1 METRTHFNKLVINYL
16 QVKNRFNM
24 KKIKK
29 VSIVLFGVLCF
40 ISLYSCSK
48 NDTSEPN
55 KISPADANALSAVLV
70 IPGAQTVNSPTLPTS
85 SAVVVAPTVS
95 HIDTN
100 VSYSAGSQIIIPSD
114 IASQTQSNIK
124 GVYIQVKGSST
135 YFDIPINSNATNAL
149 ISLPVNLPSIVG
161 AGNFTLILKF
171 YDNAGNISLAY
182 EVNITV
188 TNPSSCGVTK
198 VSGGEGI
205 TSALFNVPNTS
216 GSIKISYDTY
226 TVPDK
231 IDVFQNGVW
240 IGGTGNFTD
249 RTTLRSALS
258 CNLATVAAGYVGQ
271 NANFVFNYNPTL
283 GQNIEVV
290 MSGCE
295 NGGTAWEYT
304 FLCPETTPANQGTFT
319 FDNVMHAGQCVSTPT
334 PSCTAGNSDVTINAS
349 TAGTGNAI
357 VIYNMPSQS
366 SGNYSF
372 VQFTGTNNC
381 DLYLL
386 PNSINNDLIVPYTN
400 TVGSVTKTGA
410 RSFTFTETFIDTN
423 GTFHTVSGSGSY

>member
-1 METRTHFNKLVINYL
+1 
-16 QVKNRFNM
+16 M
-24 KKIKK
+24 KKIK
-29 VSIVLFGVLCF
+29 ILLLLVLSSATFV
-40 ISLYSCSK
+40 SCSK
-48 NDTSEPN
+48 NETSAPN
-55 KISPADANALSAVLV
+55 KISPADSNALSAVLV
-70 IPGAQTVNSPTLPTS
+70 IPGAQTVNSPNLPAS
-85 SAVVVAPTVS
+85 SALVVAPTVS

-100 VSYSAGSQIIIPSD
+100 ISYSAGSQIIIPSN

-124 GVYIQVKGSST
+124 GVYVQVKGSST

-171 YDNAGNISLAY
+171 YDNAGNISLSY

-216 GSIKISYDTY
+216 GAIKISYDTY

-240 IGGTGNFTD
+240 IGGTGNLTD

-271 NANFVFNYNPTL
+271 NANFVFNYDPTL

-304 FLCPETTPANQGTFT
+304 FSCPEAIPANQGTFT
-319 FDNVMHAGQCVSTPT
+319 FDNVIHAGQCFCSITPT
-334 PSCTAGNSDVTINAS
+334 CTSGNSDVTIDAS
-349 TAGTGNAI
+349 TAGMGNAI
-357 VIYNMPSQS
+357 IIYNMPSQS
-366 SGNYSF
+366 SGNFPF

-381 DLYLL
+381 NLYLL
-386 PNSINNDLIVPYTN
+386 PSSINNNYIVPYTN

-410 RSFTFTETFIDTN
+410 KSFTFTETFKDIN
-423 GTFHTVSGSGSY
+423 GISHTVSGSANY